1 MLTLAELPDPVPG
14 ARRGADCRRRGG
26 GQPLGHR
33 PTPGQLPAPAGA
45 PDWPGL
51 EVSGTIAALG
61 ASVSGWSVGDRVCA
75 LLAGG
80 GYASLAVAPAA
91 HVLPVPDNVDL
102 VDAAG
107 LPEAILTV
115 WSNVFQLARLTAG
128 ETLLVH
134 GGSSG
139 IGTMA
144 VQMARAFG
152 ARVAVTASTREKLEA
167 CERLG
172 ADILINY
179 RREDFVEAVLA
190 ATDGAGADVIV
201 DPIGGGYLARNLAA
215 LARRGRL
222 VVIANQSGERGELD
236 IRTLMGKWASI
247 YGTTLRARPASEK
260 NEIVASARE
269 NVWPL
274 VASRADRPRH
284 RQPDAAGRGGGRA
297 RAAGVLRA
305 HRQGAVAALIAEYL
319 SPCHTPHRTPG
330 RCRRLRR
337 RGRVACPGVASWA
350 DRRRHCGGR
359 GAGSRGGVGCRPAGA
374 ARGWRF
380 C

>member
-1 MLTLAELPDPVPG
+1 MLAVTIPRFGPAEVLTLTELPDPVPG
-14 ARRGADCRRRGG
+14 AQEVLITVAAAGVNRSDI
-26 GQPLGHR
+26 GQRQGNYP
-33 PTPGQLPAPAGA
+33 PPPGA

-61 ASVSGWSVGDRVCA
+61 SSVSGWSVGDRVCA

-190 ATDGAGADVIV
+190 ATDGAGADVIL
-201 DPIGGGYLARNLAA
+201 DPIGGGYLARNLAT

-222 VVIANQSGERGELD
+222 IVIANQSGERGELD

-247 YGTTLRARPASEK
+247 YGTTLRARPSSEK
-260 NEIVASARE
+260 SEIVASARE

-274 VASRADRPRH
+274 VSSGQIVPVIDSRMP
-284 RQPDAAGRGGGRA
+284 
-297 RAAGVLRA
+297 L
-305 HRQGAVAALIAEYL
+305 AE
-319 SPCHTPHRTPG
+319 
-330 RCRRLRR
+330 
-337 RGRVACPGVASWA
+337 
-350 DRRRHCGGR
+350 
-359 GAGSRGGVGCRPAGA
+359 AGA
-374 ARGWRF
+374 AHERLDSSAHIGKVLLLPDR
-380 C
+380 